1 MDISE
6 ILKNKKEILKYTI
19 KTIESSERNANGLRS
34 MRERG
39 FSESGMIDKLI
50 EVTAIQSEQI
60 KSMATIIV
68 VLAQSEKFDSMVAEM
83 MTKLGRG
90 EEALN
95 IMFNNKMSGK

>member
-19 KTIESSERNANGLRS
+19 KTIESSERNANGLRL

-60 KSMATIIV
+60 KSIATIIV

-83 MTKLGRG
+83 MTKLGRS
-90 EEALN
+90 EEALD
-95 IMFNNKMSGK
+95 IMLNNKMKGK

>member
-68 VLAQSEKFDSMVAEM
+68 VLTQSEKFDSMVAEM

-95 IMFNNKMSGK
+95 IMFNNKMSRK

>member
-90 EEALN
+90 EEALD
-95 IMFNNKMSGK
+95 IMLNNKMKGK

>member
-68 VLAQSEKFDSMVAEM
+68 VLTQSEKFDSMIAEM

>member
-68 VLAQSEKFDSMVAEM
+68 VLTQSEKFDSMVAEM
-83 MTKLGRG
+83 MTKLGRS
-90 EEALN
+90 EKALN

>member
-60 KSMATIIV
+60 KSMATVIV
-68 VLAQSEKFDSMVAEM
+68 VLTQSEKFDSMVAKM

>member
-68 VLAQSEKFDSMVAEM
+68 VLTQSEKFDSMVAEM

>member
-90 EEALN
+90 EEALD
-95 IMFNNKMSGK
+95 IMLNNKMKEK

>member
-60 KSMATIIV
+60 KSMATVIV
-68 VLAQSEKFDSMVAEM
+68 VLTQSEKFDSMVAEM